1 MPRKLA
7 LLAGSV
13 VVAALTSFA
22 ASAAPAVPASGTPE
36 ASILHEAQWGG
47 SWRDR
52 DYRYRDWRH
61 DGYYHGCRA
70 WRHRCAARWG
80 WGGWEFRR
88 CLHRHGCGGGY
99 RY

>member
-7 LLAGSV
+7 LLAGSF

-22 ASAAPAVPASGTPE
+22 ASAAPAVPDSGISE
-36 ASILHEAQWGG
+36 ASILHKAQWGRD
-47 SWRDR
+47 WRYR
-52 DYRYRDWRH
+52 DYRSRDWRH

-99 RY
+99 R